1 MFLINYDVDNL
12 LISYVLNGT
21 EKWNFNMIKRLY
33 IIFGKSQFTSFIMNA
48 KKFYFNQLFKQY
60 KVATIDDLLKILL
73 KTKNPHFYEEHIKFR
88 RNTNSKY
95 INFED
100 MNKRHAILI
109 KYFALYNNYI
119 WLISN
124 RFNCE
129 GRGNVYTDIHDNPKY
144 TNKPLKYSFM
154 KAKGIHNL
162 EYYDL
167 INRADNIYDSTYKL
181 KPDAPIY
188 KLGATSSIVDIF
200 CIKMNFYTDNLLC
213 LIDLIS

>member
-1 MFLINYDVDNL
+1 MKLKLKMFLVNYDVDNL
-12 LISYVLNGT
+12 LISYILNGT

-33 IIFGKSQFTSFIMNA
+33 IIFGRSQFKSFTMKA
-48 KKFYFNQLFKQY
+48 KKYYFDQLFKQY
-60 KVATIDDLLKILL
+60 KVNTIDDFLKILL

-109 KYFALYNNYI
+109 KYLALYNNYI
-119 WLISN
+119 WLISH
-124 RFNCE
+124 RFQSE
-129 GRGNVYTDIHDNPKY
+129 SIGYVYTNIHDNPKY

-154 KAKGIHNL
+154 KSKGIHNL

-167 INRADNIYDSTYKL
+167 VNKANNIYDSTYKL
-181 KPDAPIY
+181 KLDAPIY
-188 KLGATSSIVDIF
+188 KLGVTQSFVDIH
-200 CIKMNFYTDNLLC
+200 CIKMCF
-213 LIDLIS
+213 